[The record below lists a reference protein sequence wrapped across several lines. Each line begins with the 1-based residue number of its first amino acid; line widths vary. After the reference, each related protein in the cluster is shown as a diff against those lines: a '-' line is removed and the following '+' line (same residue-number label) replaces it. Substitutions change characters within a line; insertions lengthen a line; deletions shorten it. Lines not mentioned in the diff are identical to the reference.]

1 MAKQDQPMAEQPT
14 PKNNNKNLN
23 WTTEMKI
30 DVIIIGKEE
39 RAIGRGFMKRVKER
53 LDQKYSE

>member
-1 MAKQDQPMAEQPT
+1 MAEQPT
-14 PKNNNKNLN
+14 PKTNNKNLN